1 MKLIE
6 KLNNFANSNNS
17 NKNPIVIITT
27 ISEIREIFKPKEDL
41 STVDKIKYYIF
52 NSVWNR
58 LPNFGISSV
67 LKDKLEYAIRIGSG
81 ISSYNQL
88 PISWI
93 VDENFKL
100 ENFLMKDRGH
110 ITTLVCSHY
119 TTKFSIITFKQ
130 VIDKL
135 IRECKSIDNWSAD
148 YSISHAVSI
157 LTDVQTYIKKL
168 NEQQNNAS
176 TKKSE
181 RTLSIQMICE
191 NVQSFGKTLNNCE
204 VSIEVRKESIYAH
217 MWEILALNNTSN
229 KWIEYQKAF
238 LSFVGR
244 VMQKDGSDSYFRN
257 TLNIESIRNHI
268 DKLKLFVGDS
278 NITIFSS
285 AISIYKRKVSEY
297 SEIIPMRFLGL
308 RKLTTFDKRGSYYYS
323 STQSDIEKQLMALHT
338 NLVDEKYAKLELT
351 LMGEIAN
358 NVVWNSYEE
367 ERKNLLGLQS
377 DALDTKNLEDASLR
391 KEDFGMACV
400 DAVMELRESLPLIG
414 DRTSENQ
421 INKLVT
427 DFVNVLIKQMK
438 EVVENESLFNVG
450 ATMDNRFQ
458 KLILPTYNKL
468 KDSYASNSPKK
479 DTKESIYETLLE
491 EIKPLLITAGQTQ
504 FEVIKFTAESYN
516 EPQIVTI
523 DFGAT
528 DRGSAGLDLGQKIQ
542 GIGYTI
548 ENCIIQEKYHN
559 RSKNNVNHNVSNLE
573 YWKWFSENNYDLVAS
588 NEKYFLKNGKYRVL
602 ADAKSLKNIFN
613 SNN

>member
-238 LSFVGR
+238 LSFVGM

-268 DKLKLFVGDS
+268 DKLKSFVGDS

-479 DTKESIYETLLE
+479 DTKESIYETLFQ
-491 EIKPLLITAGQTQ
+491 EIKPLLRTAGQTQ

>member
-1 MKLIE
+1 MNLIDKLSGFVE
-6 KLNNFANSNNS
+6 S
-17 NKNPIVIITT
+17 NKNSTVIITT

-41 STVDKIKYYIF
+41 STVYKIKYYIF

-93 VDENFKL
+93 VNESFKL

-119 TTKFSIITFKQ
+119 TTKFSITTFKQ

-135 IRECKSIDNWSAD
+135 IRECKSINNWTAD
-148 YSISHAVSI
+148 YSISHTVSI
-157 LTDVQTYIKKL
+157 LTDVQKYIEKL
-168 NEQQNNAS
+168 NEQQNSAS

-191 NVQSFGKTLNNCE
+191 NVPSFGETLNNFE

-217 MWEILALNNTSN
+217 MLEILALNNTFN

-238 LSFVGR
+238 LSFVGM
-244 VMQKDGSDSYFRN
+244 VMQKDDSDSYFRN
-257 TLNIESIRNHI
+257 TLKIESIRNHI
-268 DKLKLFVGDS
+268 DGLKLFVGDS
-278 NITIFSS
+278 DITIFSS

-308 RKLTTFDKRGSYYYS
+308 RKLATFDNRGSYYYS
-323 STQSDIEKQLMALHT
+323 STQSDIEEQLMALHT
-338 NLVDEKYAKLELT
+338 NGVDEKYAKSELT
-351 LMGEIAN
+351 IMNQIAD
-358 NVVWNSYEE
+358 NVAWNSYEK
-367 ERKNLLGLQS
+367 ERKTLLDSQS

-414 DRTSENQ
+414 DRTTENQ
-421 INKLVT
+421 IKTLVT
-427 DFVNVLIKQMK
+427 DFVNGLIAQMK

-450 ATMDNRFQ
+450 ASMNNRFQ
-458 KLILPTYNKL
+458 TLILPTYIKL
-468 KDSYASNSPKK
+468 KNSYTSKSPKDNK
-479 DTKESIYETLLE
+479 QTIYETLLNE
-491 EIKPLLITAGQTQ
+491 LKPFLNGQTK
-504 FEVIKFTAESYN
+504 FKVMKLTAKSYKEPEV
-516 EPQIVTI
+516 VTI
-523 DFGAT
+523 DFGT
-528 DRGSAGLDLGQKIQ
+528 TKRGEANLDLGQRKQ
-542 GIGYTI
+542 SMGYTI
-548 ENCIIQEKYHN
+548 ENCIVQQKHHN
-559 RSKNNVNHNVSNLE
+559 CSENNVDHNISNVE
-573 YWKWFSENNYDLVAS
+573 YWKWYSKLNLDLVTKNQEHFIS
-588 NEKYFLKNGKYRVL
+588 INEFSVL
-602 ADAKSLKNIFN
+602 ADARKLNNIFN
-613 SNN
+613 G